1 MARMIPPY
9 VASETPRGERQLY
22 EKLKND
28 PETKGWVI
36 FHSFDIRRHTVRSAG
51 EADILIFIPNL
62 GVLCVEV
69 KGCDVSRNEGLWTYH
84 YAQPKVTSLSP
95 FRQASDAAHSIRNF
109 LISKDATLSNIFFYS
124 LVVFTEIDFNEPS
137 LEWDPWQVICRTDLL
152 RLPISKLM
160 IHSLEKGLQKLKN
173 NNLQNENNSKNN
185 FTNKLQ
191 VDSIIKLL
199 RGDFEY
205 ISAGKNSIEA
215 FEINIK
221 KFTEEQFV
229 SLDHIEDNPRV
240 IFKGPAGT
248 GKTFLAIESAKRS
261 VLNGQSVALFCYN
274 SILSNWFRRETKHIA
289 LDAESSGI
297 NFYAGSF
304 SSFML
309 KASGLTVPDNSGD
322 NFWDKEL
329 PLKTIDSLLLSNKN
343 PLNQFDFII
352 VDEAQDL
359 LFDEYLD
366 IMDLI
371 LKGGMSGGRWVL
383 FGDYERQ
390 SIYADPGGVQGQN
403 LLQSRVG
410 TSFSTFRLRINC
422 RNSPRIA
429 DAVTITTGMHPGY
442 SRVLNQEDSIDVDT
456 IFFKNIEHERE
467 LLSNILIKLLK
478 TFNASQI
485 VILSVK
491 KDSDSCCANFQF
503 GDNNIQLV
511 PLRGGSEKINSII
524 YYSSVYSFKGM
535 EAPVIILTD
544 VDRLNDDHSK
554 SLLYV
559 GMSRARLQL
568 HILLDEKLRS
578 PYGKLLDEGLKSAL
592 NEN

>member
-9 VASETPRGERQLY
+9 VSSETPRGERQLY

-28 PETKGWVI
+28 PNTKDWTV

-51 EADILIFIPNL
+51 EADLLIFIPNL

-84 YAQPKVTSLSP
+84 YPQPKVTSVSP

-109 LISKDATLSNIFFYS
+109 LNSKDSTLSNIFFYS
-124 LVVFTEIDFNEPS
+124 LVVFTEINFNEPS
-137 LEWDPWQVICRTDLL
+137 LEWDPWQVICRSDLL
-152 RLPISKLM
+152 RVPISKLM
-160 IHSLEKGLQKLKN
+160 INSLEKGLLKLKN
-173 NNLQNENNSKNN
+173 NNQDNVSKT
-185 FTNKLQ
+185 FTTKAQ

-205 ISAGKNSIEA
+205 ISANKNSIEA
-215 FEINIK
+215 FEVNIK
-221 KFTEEQFV
+221 RFTEEQFV
-229 SLDHIEDNPRV
+229 CLDHIEDNPRV

-248 GKTFLAIESAKRS
+248 GKTFLAIESAKRAI
-261 VLNGQSVALFCYN
+261 LNGKSVALFCYN
-274 SILSNWFRRETKHIA
+274 SILSNWLRSETRNIESE
-289 LDAESSGI
+289 AESSGI

-309 KASGLTVPDNSGD
+309 KASGLTVPENAGD
-322 NFWDKEL
+322 NFWDKDL
-329 PLKTIDSLLLSNKN
+329 PLKTIDSLLLSNN
-343 PLNQFDFII
+343 SSLNHFDFII
-352 VDEAQDL
+352 LDEAQDL

-366 IMDLI
+366 ILDLI
-371 LKGGMSGGRWVL
+371 LKGGMSAGHWVL

-390 SIYADPGGVQGQN
+390 SIYADPGGVQGLN
-403 LLQSRVG
+403 LLQRRVG
-410 TSFSTFRLRINC
+410 ASFSTFRLRINC

-429 DAVTITTGMHPGY
+429 DAVTITTGMRPGY
-442 SRVLNQEDSIDVDT
+442 SRVLNQEDSLDVDT
-456 IFFKNIEHERE
+456 VFFKNIEHQRM

-478 TFNASQI
+478 TFDTSQI

-491 KDSDSCCANFQF
+491 KDSDSCCSNFQF
-503 GDNNIQLV
+503 DGKKLV
-511 PLRGGSEKINSII
+511 PMRGTLERINNVI
-524 YYSSVYSFKGM
+524 YYSSIYSFKGM

-544 VDRLNDDHSK
+544 VDRLDDDHSK

-568 HILLDEKLRS
+568 HILLDEKLRA

-592 NEN
+592 KEN